1 MRRDNQSPAMDGG
14 STGATTD
21 DSPNLREGVPGL
33 RPEAV
38 VETVAATP
46 DTSAGADE
54 SLYDY
59 EVARDPRVQAAGAA
73 HRAAM
78 VLAAQRRTVRLL
90 WIALVLSLVAHVVVP
105 LYLVTAMTRS
115 EKVALL
121 DGTESLVVAPLVPVE
136 ESREII
142 ETISYWAAKSFLDR
156 GPQGFDAPDTLERV
170 YLPEAAQ
177 KARADLKAVAEELA
191 KKSIHQKL
199 EVGRID
205 FQALGN
211 GVLLSHVVGQLL
223 TEAQVGDE
231 QVNQAQPVTLNLK
244 LIRNPY
250 LGRNKRYPFAV
261 TDYTL
266 GQPEPLS
273 ASKRNEK

>member
-1 MRRDNQSPAMDGG
+1 MD
-14 STGATTD
+14 SAINEPPT
-21 DSPNLREGVPGL
+21 LRETMPDPG
-33 RPEAV
+33 PGI
-38 VETVAATP
+38 AAGLAAPPPAASP
-46 DTSAGADE
+46 DVSAGADE
-54 SLYDY
+54 ALYDY
-59 EVARDPRVQAAGAA
+59 EVARDPRVQATGAA
-73 HRAAM
+73 HRAAN

-90 WIALVLSLVAHVVVP
+90 WVALVLSLAAHVVVP
-105 LYLVTAMTRS
+105 LYLVTVMTRPQ
-115 EKVALL
+115 KVALL
-121 DGTESLVVAPLVPVE
+121 DGTESLMIAPLVPAE
-136 ESREII
+136 ESREIV

-177 KARADLKAVAEELA
+177 KARTELKAVAEELA
-191 KKSIHQKL
+191 KKNIHQKL
-199 EVGRID
+199 EVARID

-261 TDYTL
+261 TDYNL